1 MKEWNEKERWNLAAT
16 LEGIL
21 GADLDADEED
31 AIRDAIR
38 IVSPEFAAMR
48 DEDEA
53 AVVDWFE
60 NTPPDEQKRFV
71 EDELRKSESGVTVN
85 GKIVRFGQ
93 EKKQ

>member
-21 GADLDADEED
+21 GADLDADEEQ

-48 DEDEA
+48 DEEESDC
-53 AVVDWFE
+53 VDWFE
-60 NTPPDEQKRFV
+60 NTPYEEQKKFV
-71 EDELRKSESGVTVN
+71 LEEQRRAESGTTVN
-85 GKIVRFGQ
+85 GKVLRFG
-93 EKKQ
+93 EKE